1 MYVSVLM
8 SLHVEGTGISS
19 LPLMIILDMIIFT
32 LGIENSKPSHVM
44 ISKDV

>member
-8 SLHVEGTGISS
+8 SSHMEDTGISS
-19 LPLMIILDMIIFT
+19 LSLMIIFT

-44 ISKDV
+44 ISKGV